1 MRLTVV
7 GCAAAWSR
15 VPGRASSSY
24 LVELGAPADPGV
36 PAAASPLADLAVPG
50 RPSAPGRPLAP
61 AILLDMGQGAF
72 SALSGYRDPNTIDG
86 VLISHA
92 HPDHCIDLVPLRL
105 FLRFGCVPAR
115 TVTLRGPAELRQR
128 FDGLTNEPDFLCDL
142 PGDPL
147 TPGTFEL
154 AGFQV
159 SVAPVLHK
167 DSSFAFRV
175 APAGRSG
182 PGELAGAASSGLGR
196 STGADSSAPGLVY
209 SGDCG
214 RADDLLA
221 LIRPGDTL
229 LVEASHGAG
238 PIIEGPNHLNVA
250 EVVRVATAG
259 RVGRV
264 VLTHFLDDVDPQAA
278 LELARSTFAGESLVA
293 EPGLRLAI

>member
-24 LVELGAPADPGV
+24 LVELGAPGDHSAS
-36 PAAASPLADLAVPG
+36 AAASPLGDLAAAG
-50 RPSAPGRPLAP
+50 RPSAPGRPSGP
-61 AILLDMGQGAF
+61 AILLDMGQGSF
-72 SALSGYRDPNTIDG
+72 SALSGYRDPTTIDG

-105 FLRFGCVPAR
+105 FLRYGCEPAR

-147 TPGTFEL
+147 SPGTFEL
-154 AGFQV
+154 AGFEV
-159 SVAPVLHK
+159 AVAPVLHK

-182 PGELAGAASSGLGR
+182 AGSRAAPVA
-196 STGADSSAPGLVY
+196 ADAPGLVY

-264 VLTHFLDDVDPQAA
+264 VLTHFLDDVDPQEA
-278 LELARSTFAGESLVA
+278 LELARSTFAGETLVA

>member
-1 MRLTVV
+1 MDRITPAPASNSRMSEVAVPPTRLSASVVV
-7 GCAAAWSR
+7 GGS
-15 VPGRASSSY
+15 
-24 LVELGAPADPGV
+24 
-36 PAAASPLADLAVPG
+36 
-50 RPSAPGRPLAP
+50 
-61 AILLDMGQGAF
+61 I
-72 SALSGYRDPNTIDG
+72 
-86 VLISHA
+86 
-92 HPDHCIDLVPLRL
+92 
-105 FLRFGCVPAR
+105 
-115 TVTLRGPAELRQR
+115 GPAEIPSTSPPVV
-128 FDGLTNEPDFLCDL
+128 GPPVIPET
-142 PGDPL
+142 
-147 TPGTFEL
+147 T
-154 AGFQV
+154 A
-159 SVAPVLHK
+159 VAPVLHK

-175 APAGRSG
+175 APAG
-182 PGELAGAASSGLGR
+182 
-196 STGADSSAPGLVY
+196 DSSAPGLVY

>member
-24 LVELGAPADPGV
+24 LVELGAPVDPGG
-36 PAAASPLADLAVPG
+36 PAAASPLVDLAVPG
-50 RPSAPGRPLAP
+50 RPSALGRPLAP

-72 SALSGYRDPNTIDG
+72 SALSGYRDPITING

-105 FLRFGCVPAR
+105 FLRFGCDPAR

-147 TPGTFEL
+147 APGTFEL

-175 APAGRSG
+175 APAG
-182 PGELAGAASSGLGR
+182 
-196 STGADSSAPGLVY
+196 DSSAPGLVY

-264 VLTHFLDDVDPQAA
+264 VLTHFLDDVDPQEA

>member
-24 LVELGAPADPGV
+24 LVELGAPADPAV
-36 PAAASPLADLAVPG
+36 PAAASPLGDLPAPG
-50 RPSAPGRPLAP
+50 RPSAS
-61 AILLDMGQGAF
+61 AILLDMGQGSF
-72 SALSGYRDPNTIDG
+72 SALSGYRDPTTLDG

-105 FLRFGCVPAR
+105 FLRYGCEPAR

-147 TPGTFEL
+147 APGTFEL
-154 AGFQV
+154 AGFEV

-182 PGELAGAASSGLGR
+182 PAVQAAADLARSAGGLSGPG
-196 STGADSSAPGLVY
+196 DSIAPGLVY

-238 PIIEGPNHLNVA
+238 PIIEGPNHLNAA

-259 RVGRV
+259 RVGRLV
-264 VLTHFLDDVDPQAA
+264 MTHFLDDVDPQAA
-278 LELARSTFAGESLVA
+278 LELARSTFAGETLLA
-293 EPGLRLAI
+293 EPGLRLTI

>member
-1 MRLTVV
+1 MPDRVSMRLTVV

-24 LVELGAPADPGV
+24 LVELAGPADLVAPT
-36 PAAASPLADLAVPG
+36 AASPLGDPPSPLGDLA
-50 RPSAPGRPLAP
+50 APGHPQAP
-61 AILLDMGQGAF
+61 AILLDMGQGSF
-72 SALSGYRDPNTIDG
+72 SALSRYRDPATLGG

-92 HPDHCIDLVPLRL
+92 HPDHCVDLVPLRL
-105 FLRFGCVPAR
+105 YLRYGCEPAR

-147 TPGTFEL
+147 APGTFEL
-154 AGFQV
+154 AGFEV

-167 DSSFAFRV
+167 ETSFAFRV
-175 APAGRSG
+175 APSRHG
-182 PGELAGAASSGLGR
+182 P
-196 STGADSSAPGLVY
+196 TGAPGLVY

-221 LIRPGDTL
+221 LIQPGDTL

-238 PIIEGPNHLNVA
+238 PIIEGPNHLNAA
-250 EVVRVATAG
+250 EAARAAAAG
-259 RVGRV
+259 RAGRL
-264 VLTHFLDDVDPQAA
+264 VLTHLFDDVDPQEA
-278 LELARSTFAGESLVA
+278 LALARSKFAGETLLA
-293 EPGLRLAI
+293 EPGLRIAF

>member
-15 VPGRASSSY
+15 IPGRASSSY
-24 LVELGAPADPGV
+24 LVELGAPADLAV
-36 PAAASPLADLAVPG
+36 PAAASPLGDLAAPG
-50 RPSAPGRPLAP
+50 RPSAP
-61 AILLDMGQGAF
+61 AILLDMGQGSF
-72 SALSGYRDPNTIDG
+72 SALSGYRDPTTIDG

-105 FLRFGCVPAR
+105 FLRYGCEPAR

-147 TPGTFEL
+147 APGAFEL

-159 SVAPVLHK
+159 WVAPVLHK

-175 APAGRSG
+175 APAGTG
-182 PGELAGAASSGLGR
+182 PVAGASSPGGQ
-196 STGADSSAPGLVY
+196 SSPGSADSFAPGLVY

-214 RADDLLA
+214 RADDLLV

-259 RVGRV
+259 RVERV
-264 VLTHFLDDVDPQAA
+264 VLTHFLDDVDPLAA
-278 LELARSTFAGESLVA
+278 LELARSTFAGESLLA

>member
-24 LVELGAPADPGV
+24 LVELGAPADPVV
-36 PAAASPLADLAVPG
+36 PAAASPLGALAAPG

-105 FLRFGCVPAR
+105 FLRFGCEPAR

-175 APAGRSG
+175 APAGD
-182 PGELAGAASSGLGR
+182 A
-196 STGADSSAPGLVY
+196 SAPGLVY

-264 VLTHFLDDVDPQAA
+264 VLTHFLDDVDPQEA

>member
-1 MRLTVV
+1 MRLTVI

-24 LVELGAPADPGV
+24 LVELGAPGDPGAGES
-36 PAAASPLADLAVPG
+36 AAAAGDG
-50 RPSAPGRPLAP
+50 SAPVEGAAP
-61 AILLDMGQGAF
+61 AILLDLGQGSF
-72 SALSGYRDPNTIDG
+72 SALSGFRDPATLGG

-105 FLRFGCVPAR
+105 FLRYGCEPAR

-128 FDGLTNEPDFLCDL
+128 FDGLTNEPDFLYDL

-147 TPGTFEL
+147 APGTFEL

-175 APAGRSG
+175 APAGDTSG
-182 PGELAGAASSGLGR
+182 
-196 STGADSSAPGLVY
+196 PGLVY

-238 PIIEGPNHLNVA
+238 PIIEGPNHLNAA
-250 EVVRVATAG
+250 EAVRVATAG
-259 RVGRV
+259 RVGRL
-264 VLTHFLDDVDPQAA
+264 VLTHFLDGVDPLAA
-278 LELARSTFAGESLVA
+278 LELARSSYTGETLLA
-293 EPGLRLAI
+293 EPGLRLTI

>member
-24 LVELGAPADPGV
+24 LVELGAPVDPGV
-36 PAAASPLADLAVPG
+36 PAAASPLVDLAVPG

-72 SALSGYRDPNTIDG
+72 SALSGYRDPITIDG

-92 HPDHCIDLVPLRL
+92 HPDHCVDLVPLRL
-105 FLRFGCVPAR
+105 FLRYGCEPAR

-147 TPGTFEL
+147 APGTFEL

-175 APAGRSG
+175 APASDSSG
-182 PGELAGAASSGLGR
+182 PGI
-196 STGADSSAPGLVY
+196 VY

-264 VLTHFLDDVDPQAA
+264 VLTHFLDDVDPQEA